1 MNKKDLI
8 NWKNVSKLLAN
19 SDNSIR
25 KNKIPKK
32 YKVRI
37 DYLIQLLEI
46 WERDEDVWTQKEV
59 QEWLKSISF
68 PQ

>member
-1 MNKKDLI
+1 MKKEDLI